1 MYRVGLQTAESV
13 VSANN
18 EPTFFTRNAR
28 YLWLGALFLP
38 PGFAFAIYLLMPH
51 EEFWHE
57 LLYAVLCVPI
67 FFVWLVAVL
76 GCSISFLNYRLTL
89 IGK

>member
-1 MYRVGLQTAESV
+1 M
-13 VSANN
+13 SANS
-18 EPTFFTRNAR
+18 EATFFTRNAR

-38 PGFAFAIYLLMPH
+38 PGCAFAIYLLMPH
-51 EEFWHE
+51 EALWHE
-57 LLYAVLCVPI
+57 LIYAVVCVPI

-89 IGK
+89 IRK